1 MINDPR
7 VKKILYGGDY
17 NPEQWTSDIWQEDMR
32 LFQMA
37 GIDIV
42 TLNVFNWATLQRDEE
57 TYDFSA
63 LDEIVKRVTEKNISI
78 CMATST
84 GAMPPWM
91 ARKYPDILRTN
102 YEGMRMKYGGR
113 HNACPNSPTYR
124 KYSALLAGKLAK
136 HFKTQ
141 KNIVAW
147 HINNEYGGMCYCE
160 NCEKAFR
167 VWLKKKY
174 GSLEALNHE
183 WNTAFW
189 GHTFYDWEEIVVPNS
204 LSEQFEVNRTTCQGI
219 SIDYMRFMSDSLLDN
234 YRSEYDAVKEH
245 IPDTKITTNMM
256 GLYKGLDYQ
265 KWAKYVDF
273 VSWDNYP
280 NSSDTMSQI
289 ALNHA
294 VMRGLK
300 EGMPFCLMEQTP
312 SVSNWL
318 PDNRVKAPGV
328 MRLWSYQAVANGAD
342 TVMFFQMRRSPGGCE
357 KFHGAVI
364 DHCGHEN
371 TRVFRELT
379 QMGEELKVLK
389 DRVLGSRIQA
399 DTAIIFD
406 WDNWWAIEFSA
417 GPNNRLRY
425 VDEVRRY
432 YTALHDSN
440 IMTDIISV
448 DADYSQY
455 KVIIAPVLYMIKPG
469 VDEKL
474 RAFVKN
480 GGTIVVS
487 FFSGIVNENDRVYPG
502 GYPGKLRDI
511 LGIWVEEMDVLPP
524 TMHNEFVYHGRSFE
538 SRTWCD
544 LLHTEGS
551 ETLSV
556 YEDDFYKGM
565 PVITKNSFGDG
576 SAYYVAT
583 VSTEEFY
590 SVFLTNICKEALV
603 EPVLPPVSQV
613 EVTKRIGI
621 EKDYLFL
628 LNYGDDTVQLP
639 AVPEGVDLLSGQK
652 YSGKDPIILKKKD
665 VAIIEIDKMSGNLRA

>member
-1 MINDPR
+1 MINDSK
-7 VKKILYGGDY
+7 VTKILYGGDY
-17 NPEQWTSDIWQEDMR
+17 NPEQWTPEEWQEDMR
-32 LFQMA
+32 LFQLA
-37 GIDIV
+37 GIDVV

-63 LDEIVKRVTEKNISI
+63 LDITVKRVTEHNISI

-84 GAMPPWM
+84 GAMPAWM

-102 YEGMRMKYGGR
+102 FEGMRMKFGGR

-124 KYSALLAGKLAK
+124 KYSVLLAEKLAK
-136 HFKTQ
+136 HYKYQ

-174 GSLEALNHE
+174 RTLEALNHE

-189 GHTFYDWEEIVVPNS
+189 GHTFYDWEEIVVPNK
-204 LSEQFEVNRTTCQGI
+204 LSEHFEENRTTCQGI
-219 SIDYMRFMSDSLLDN
+219 SLDYKRFMSDSLLEN
-234 YRSEYDAVKEH
+234 YQLEYAAIKEH
-245 IPDTKITTNMM
+245 MREVKITTNMM
-256 GLYKGLDYQ
+256 GLYKGLDYH

-280 NSSDTMSQI
+280 NSSDTMSQV

-294 VMRGLK
+294 AMRGLK
-300 EGMPFCLMEQTP
+300 DGMPFCLMEQTP

-379 QMGEELKVLK
+379 QLGEELKGLGNK
-389 DRVLGSRIQA
+389 ILGSRISA
-399 DTAIIFD
+399 EAAILFD
-406 WDNWWAIEFSA
+406 WDNWWAIEYSA

-425 VDEVRRY
+425 VDEIRRY

-440 IMTDIISV
+440 IMTDVISV
-448 DADYSQY
+448 EADFSRY
-455 KVIIAPVLYMIKPG
+455 KVIVAPVHYMLKPG

-480 GGTIVVS
+480 GGTLVTS
-487 FFSGIVNENDRVYPG
+487 FFSGIVNENDRILPG

-524 TMHNEFVYHGRSFE
+524 ELHNSFIYHNISYEARM
-538 SRTWCD
+538 WCD
-544 LLHTEGS
+544 LLHTEGAEALS
-551 ETLSV
+551 SYET
-556 YEDDFYKGM
+556 DFYQGM
-565 PVITKNSFGDG
+565 PVITRNSFGEG
-576 SAYYVAT
+576 RAYYVAT
-583 VSTEEFY
+583 VSTEDFY
-590 SVFLTNICKEALV
+590 TAFLSEVCKEAHV
-603 EPVLPPVSQV
+603 EPVLPVLPNV
-613 EVTKRIGI
+613 EVTKRSGADK
-621 EKDYLFL
+621 EYLFL
-628 LNYGDDTVQLP
+628 LNHGKDTVQIP
-639 AVPEGVDLLSGQK
+639 EVPEGRNLLTGK
-652 YSGKDPIILKKKD
+652 IHSGKETLELPGND
-665 VAIIEIDKMSGNLRA
+665 VAILEISKK